1 MTPRQESHR
10 MHLPAHQYLDD
21 RAVPYH
27 KRSFPSTTPK
37 GAASVA
43 HALGYTAGQM
53 VKTLIFQVDTGEK
66 VLVMLPGDKN
76 AISGHLKKALGSRN
90 IRLAEPETVKATTG
104 YDIGSIPPF
113 HWQPPGFRVF
123 IEAAL
128 MHEDILGVGAG
139 VWGQEIMLTPIHLV
153 QAAQAVVVN
162 LTNPT
167 LPVIAEA

>member
-76 AISGHLKKALGSRN
+76 AVWTFEKSAWLTQHSPGRTGDCQGH
-90 IRLAEPETVKATTG
+90 ETG

-139 VWGQEIMLTPIHLV
+139 VWGQEIMMTPIHLM

-167 LPVIAEA
+167 LPVIAEE

>member
-1 MTPRQESHR
+1 
-10 MHLPAHQYLDD
+10 
-21 RAVPYH
+21 VPYQ

-43 HALGYTAGQM
+43 HALGYNASQM

-90 IRLAEPETVKATTG
+90 IRLAEPATVKATTG

-113 HWQPPGFRVF
+113 HWHPPGFRVF
-123 IEAAL
+123 IDTSL
-128 MHEDILGVGAG
+128 VHEDILGVGAG
-139 VWGQEIMLTPIHLV
+139 VWGQEIMLTPPHLV

-162 LTNPT
+162 LTNPA
-167 LPVIAEA
+167 LPVVADE